1 MAIEQLEYCTA
12 ETNVIASLADKPN
25 AQSGMTAAQLKAKFD
40 AADAAIKAYINDT
53 LVPYVNGTL
62 AAAIEAPITTDKLAS
77 GLLVPLANG
86 GTGNTDG
93 LAQAAK
99 KLETARTIQTDLSG
113 NSAASFDGTDNVT
126 PGVTGILPIEKG
138 GTGASSASVALY
150 ALTPNNYPSPSF
162 VLSLDAAGH
171 TDGGGFTTL
180 GQLQAALGVVSI
192 TKLWENASPTSSFE
206 SQTLYLDIAPYDF
219 LLIFHYGRVGPDSVT
234 KSGYQASIVPIGVDT
249 CLSNTALVGSTADFV
264 YEATRAV
271 WADRA
276 NRSVWFA
283 RGMYV
288 YTYGASP
295 SVCAKNDN
303 APNAAIPYQIYG
315 IKGVT

>member
-12 ETNVIASLADKPN
+12 ETNVIASLTDKPN
-25 AQSGMTAAQLKAKFD
+25 SQSGMTAAQLKAKFD
-40 AADAAIKAYINDT
+40 AADAAIKAYINNT
-53 LVPYVNGTL
+53 LVPYINKVL
-62 AAAIEAPITTDKLAS
+62 HAAIEAPAADVEDGIITTEKLAS

-138 GTGASSASVALY
+138 GTGASSAGVALY
-150 ALTPNNYPSPSF
+150 ALTPKNYPSPSF

-171 TDGGGFTTL
+171 IDGGGFTTL
-180 GQLQAALGVVSI
+180 DQLQAALGVVSI
-192 TKLWENASPTSSFE
+192 AKLWENASPTSAFGI
-206 SQTLYLDIAPYDF
+206 QTVSLD
-219 LLIFHYGRVGPDSVT
+219 L
-234 KSGYQASIVPIGVDT
+234 SGYQMVLMLARVSTNYDEIF
-249 CLSNTALVGSTADFV
+249 SNITPVGSAGRISGGWGNSDEAFHRD
-264 YEATRAV
+264 YEVSTTGIY
-271 WADRA
+271 
-276 NRSVWFA
+276 F
-283 RGMYV
+283 
-288 YTYGASP
+288 YGAYAQGGYDASDVVP
-295 SVCAKNDN
+295 TR
-303 APNAAIPYQIYG
+303 IYG